1 MVWLFMEHQARVM
14 TSARSQLAPFV
25 ILKQPP
31 AQVENDEVA
40 ETPLFAMALRRHL
53 QCESSE
59 FCCATRP
66 CSPDHW
72 DSRSILTSTSELIK
86 VSLMLLSLLLIL
98 SHYIH
103 MYIYIY
109 IVSSTILQ
117 SNANYISDFG

>member
-72 DSRSILTSTSELIK
+72 DSRSILTRTSEPIK
-86 VSLMLLSLLLIL
+86 VSLMLLSFSLLLML
-98 SHYIH
+98 SYCIH
-103 MYIYIY
+103 MYIYIHR
-109 IVSSTILQ
+109 IID
-117 SNANYISDFG
+117 NIAE

>member
-1 MVWLFMEHQARVM
+1 MVWLLMEHQARVM

-72 DSRSILTSTSELIK
+72 DSRSILTRTSEPIK
-86 VSLMLLSLLLIL
+86 VSLMLSLS
-98 SHYIH
+98 Y
-103 MYIYIY
+103 
-109 IVSSTILQ
+109 
-117 SNANYISDFG
+117 